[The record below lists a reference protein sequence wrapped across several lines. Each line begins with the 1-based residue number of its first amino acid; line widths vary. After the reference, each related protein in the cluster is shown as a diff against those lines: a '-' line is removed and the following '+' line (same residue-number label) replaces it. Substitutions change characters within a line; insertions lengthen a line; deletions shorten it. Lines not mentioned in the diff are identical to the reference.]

1 MELRHPSYFT
11 AVAENLHF
19 AEASRWIHVAQPAS
33 GCGQHSAFV
42 IIVEEQAGHELGG

>member
-11 AVAENLHF
+11 AVAENLNF
-19 AEASRWIHVAQPAS
+19 PEASRWIHVAPPAS
-33 GCGQHSAFV
+33 GCGEHSALV